1 MWFKIGVLGMM
12 AVVFGIGIMWRIC
25 PTIGI
30 QRWVDLVETEGFL
43 SDEECD
49 AWIQWIQTHPERFV
63 QSAVDRFKGAQV
75 DKAHRN
81 SQQCWVPPTICIDAL
96 NILQRVVPILHR
108 YLNGA
113 PYFTEYFQVV
123 RYGRGG
129 VFRPHYDE
137 RLSLWRGRYGRDAT
151 LLIYLNDS
159 FDGGETV
166 FPRLGRTVV
175 PKKGKAILF
184 RNLHPVFRWILWGAY
199 HEGRPV
205 TKGEKYILNLWI
217 HKK

>member
-1 MWFKIGVLGMM
+1 MVAM
-12 AVVFGIGIMWRIC
+12 VFGIGIMWRIC
-25 PTIGI
+25 PTFGI
-30 QRWVDLVETEGFL
+30 RRWVDLVEIEGFL

-49 AWIQWIQTHPERFV
+49 AWVYWIQLHSNRFF
-63 QSAVDRFKGAQV
+63 QSEVDRLWGSHIVKQ
-75 DKAHRN
+75 HRN
-81 SQQCWVPPTICIDAL
+81 SHQFWMEPSY
-96 NILQRVVPILHR
+96 NIESVTLVERVKPILRR
-108 YLNGA
+108 YLYGA

-137 RLSLWRGRYGRDAT
+137 RLSLWHGRYGRYAT
-151 LLIYLNDS
+151 LLVYLNDT
-159 FDGGETV
+159 FVGGETV
-166 FPRLGRTVV
+166 FPRLNRTIV

-184 RNLHPVFRWILWGAY
+184 RNLHPVFRWILWGSY

-205 TKGEKYILNLWI
+205 IDGEKYILNLWI